1 MKNLLDF
8 LQQHFH
14 WVLFVVLEAIS
25 MALLVQYNHY
35 QNSVWVSSANA
46 VVGSLYEGR
55 SAIESYF
62 SQQRINESLTLRN
75 IHLERQVAQLRRLYA
90 EKTQTV
96 NADELRALDSL
107 SQYQLVPAK
116 VVSSELDLHDNL
128 MTISCGKA
136 DGVEPGM
143 GVICGKGIVGV
154 TYLCSDHYSVVIP
167 VLNSHSS
174 RISCAIRGHGYFGVL
189 RWYGEDA
196 RYAYVEDIPR
206 HARFKRGEWVE
217 TNGYSSIF
225 PAGVLVGRIETAYN
239 SRDGLSYRL
248 KIRLS
253 TDFGNL
259 RDVMVI
265 TDRSFAEQM
274 RVMQAAR
281 DSLKLNVKE

>member
-46 VVGSLYEGR
+46 VVGSIYEGR

-90 EKTQTV
+90 EKTKTV
-96 NADELRALDSL
+96 NADEVRLLDSL

-116 VVSSELDLHDNL
+116 VVSNELDLHDNL

-174 RISCAIRGHGYFGVL
+174 RISCAVRGHGYFGVL

-206 HARFKRGEWVE
+206 HARFKRGDWIE

-225 PAGVLVGRIETAYN
+225 PAGILVGRIETAYN

>member
-46 VVGSLYEGR
+46 VVGSIYEGR